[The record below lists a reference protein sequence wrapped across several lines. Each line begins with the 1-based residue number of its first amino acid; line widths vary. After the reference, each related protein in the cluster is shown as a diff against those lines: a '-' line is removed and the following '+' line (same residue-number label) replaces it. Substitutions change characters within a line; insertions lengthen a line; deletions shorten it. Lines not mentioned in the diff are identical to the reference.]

1 MMDHIQLYNK
11 EPLVL
16 IGDIDKVPFKL
27 THNLPAQY
35 NKKDLENYKLE
46 SRRKQFCLIRNMVA
60 GFYPKETIR
69 YQGKMPVLD
78 KAFISISHSHDL
90 CTVIIH
96 EEENTGIDIQRIDEK
111 INRIAGRFLSD
122 EELEWCVST
131 RQRTMA
137 WSMKESLY
145 KIYGIGSYVFR
156 EQLLLDSFD
165 LDNDECLGIIVHENG
180 KREDFLIKY
189 SFLDNYSLAYIQ
201 NKIK

>member
-1 MMDHIQLYNK
+1 MTEHIQLYNK

-27 THNLPAQY
+27 THNLPSQY
-35 NKKDLENYKLE
+35 NKKDLDNYKLE
-46 SRRKQFCLIRNMVA
+46 SRKKQFCLIRNMVE
-60 GFYPKETIR
+60 GHYPKETIS

-78 KAFISISHSHDL
+78 KAFISISHSHEL
-90 CTVIIH
+90 CAVIIH
-96 EEENTGIDIQRIDEK
+96 EHENTGIDIQQIDEK

-122 EELEWCVST
+122 EELEWCKST

-156 EQLLLDSFD
+156 EQLLIDPFD
-165 LDNDECLGIIVHENG
+165 LEKDESQGTIVHENG

-189 SFLDNYSLAYIQ
+189 SFMDKYSLAYIQ

>member
-16 IGDIDKVPFKL
+16 IGDIDKVSFKL
-27 THNLPAQY
+27 THNLPSQY
-35 NKKDLENYKLE
+35 SKKDLENYKLE
-46 SRRKQFCLIRNMVA
+46 SRRMQFCLIRNMVQE
-60 GFYPKETIR
+60 FYPEATIR
-69 YQGKMPVLD
+69 YQGKMPVLER
-78 KAFISISHSHDL
+78 AFISISHSHEL
-90 CTVIIH
+90 CAVIIH
-96 EEENTGIDIQRIDEK
+96 EEENTGIDIQQIDEK

-122 EELEWCVST
+122 EELEWCSNT

-156 EQLLLDSFD
+156 EQLLLEPFD
-165 LDNDECLGIIVHENG
+165 LSKDECRGTIVHENG

-189 SFLDNYSLAYIQ
+189 NFLDNYSLAYIQ

>member
-1 MMDHIQLYNK
+1 MMDNIQLYNK

-16 IGDIDKVPFKL
+16 IGDIEKVSFKL
-27 THNLPAQY
+27 THNLPSQY
-35 NKKDLENYKLE
+35 NKKDLEKYKLE
-46 SRRKQFCLIRNMVA
+46 SRRKQFCLIRNMVK
-60 GFYPKETIR
+60 GYYPKETIQ

-78 KAFISISHSHDL
+78 KAFISISHSHQL

-96 EEENTGIDIQRIDEK
+96 EEENTGIDIQLIDEK
-111 INRIAGRFLSD
+111 IHRIAERFLSD
-122 EELEWCVST
+122 EELEWCIST
-131 RQRTMA
+131 RERTMA

-156 EQLLLDSFD
+156 EQLLLEAFD
-165 LDNDECLGIIVHENG
+165 LGNDECTGTIIHENG